1 MAEERR
7 QKERKGWERSKN
19 KNKNKNQKQN
29 KTKRME
35 IKADGGS
42 TKVEWLLHDGQKEVA
57 RCVTAG
63 VNPSLQGAEEIRRTL
78 CGMLEEHPLFAK
90 AESVEYYGAGCTPAA
105 SAVMRGVLCGVFSSA
120 TAVVVGSD
128 IIGAAKALLGDEE
141 GVACILG
148 TGANSCLWDGNA
160 IVRQTPALG
169 FILGDEG
176 SGAVLGKLF
185 LNALYKGVLPLA
197 MRKEFEEEY
206 GLCMT
211 DIIEKVY
218 RQPMPNRWL
227 ASLSP
232 FILRHV
238 SDAGVRSIVY
248 DNFMAFLS
256 RNILPYER
264 PDLPVNFVGSIAI
277 HYREVLRDA
286 LDALGLRCGR
296 IMKSPLDAV

>member
-1 MAEERR
+1 
-7 QKERKGWERSKN
+7 
-19 KNKNKNQKQN
+19 
-29 KTKRME
+29 ME

-105 SAVMRGVLCGVFSSA
+105 SVVMRDMLCEVFRSA
-120 TAVVVGSD
+120 TTVVVGSD
-128 IIGAAKALLGDEE
+128 IVGAAKALLGDSE
-141 GVACILG
+141 GIACILG
-148 TGANSCLWDGNA
+148 TGANSCLWDGTA
-160 IVRQTPALG
+160 VVRQTPALG

-176 SGAVLGKLF
+176 SGAVLGRLF
-185 LNALYKGVLPLA
+185 LNAIYKGVLPEAL
-197 MRKEFEEEY
+197 RKEFEAEY
-206 GLCMT
+206 GLGVT

-232 FILRHV
+232 FVLRHV
-238 SDAGVRSIVY
+238 SDEGVRSIVY

-256 RNILPYER
+256 RNIQPYRR
-264 PDLPVNFVGSIAI
+264 PELPVNFVGSIAFC
-277 HYREVLRDA
+277 YREVLCDA
-286 LDALGLRCGR
+286 IRASGLRCGK
-296 IMKSPLDAV
+296 IMKSPLDV